1 MKKYKTIDL
10 FSGLGGIR
18 RGYELTGRF
27 SNVLSADIDKYACQ
41 VYKHLYNEDSYNDVT
56 SEEFKN
62 KVENIEY
69 DVLLG
74 GFPCQAFSI
83 AGLQKGFADETRGTL
98 FFDIADIIKR
108 TKPKSFMLENVE
120 GLLKH
125 EKGNTF
131 KTIIKV
137 LNELNYKVVGVDI
150 KNGEIKY
157 DAKNLVRSTKDFGIP
172 QKRAR
177 IFIMG
182 FRNDIIPKNYKF
194 PNLPDHSDEKIYR
207 NLYDLLESKVDSKY
221 YLSDKLL
228 TTLKNHKASHAS
240 VNSGFGYIVVNEG
253 ENPVSNTIMAT
264 GGSGK
269 ERNLIRQY
277 VKEYDNLW
285 EKIDH
290 LINSNEQ
297 DLQTSRLDYLDRV
310 ITTGNVTTYLKI
322 AEGCSNRCT
331 YCAIPYI
338 RGAYI
343 SRPFEKII
351 EEAKSLAEKG
361 YKEII
366 VIAQDTT
373 KYGMDLYGKSRLAE
387 LLQELSKIDG
397 IKWIRFLYAYPESIT
412 DELIQTVKN
421 NDKICKYFD
430 IPIQHISDPV
440 LKRMNRKTTGENIK
454 NIIKKI
460 KKEIPEAI
468 LRTTLI
474 VGFPGETEED
484 FEKLMEF
491 VEEANFDKLG
501 AFKYSKEEGTPAA
514 KLPEQ
519 IHYKTKQ
526 KRLDAIMTLAQK
538 ISKQKLQ
545 EKIGN
550 EYEMLVEN
558 KTFDG
563 RYYCGRTYMDIP
575 EEDGLIFIPNTKP
588 NLENTWIKVKVT
600 DVKNYDLIGELK

>member
-62 KVENIEY
+62 KVENTEY

-150 KNGEIKY
+150 KNEEIKY

-277 VKEYDNLW
+277 VKEYDNL
-285 EKIDH
+285 
-290 LINSNEQ
+290 LVGRGNPINKEGIRNMTPTEWGK
-297 DLQTSRLDYLDRV
+297 LQGFINYGFIENGVDKFSFPKGISDTQQYKLFGNSVSIPVIKAMAEYMIERLD
-310 ITTGNVTTYLKI
+310 
-322 AEGCSNRCT
+322 
-331 YCAIPYI
+331 
-338 RGAYI
+338 
-343 SRPFEKII
+343 
-351 EEAKSLAEKG
+351 
-361 YKEII
+361 
-366 VIAQDTT
+366 
-373 KYGMDLYGKSRLAE
+373 
-387 LLQELSKIDG
+387 
-397 IKWIRFLYAYPESIT
+397 
-412 DELIQTVKN
+412 
-421 NDKICKYFD
+421 
-430 IPIQHISDPV
+430 
-440 LKRMNRKTTGENIK
+440 
-454 NIIKKI
+454 
-460 KKEIPEAI
+460 
-468 LRTTLI
+468 
-474 VGFPGETEED
+474 D
-484 FEKLMEF
+484 F
-491 VEEANFDKLG
+491 
-501 AFKYSKEEGTPAA
+501 Y
-514 KLPEQ
+514 
-519 IHYKTKQ
+519 
-526 KRLDAIMTLAQK
+526 
-538 ISKQKLQ
+538 
-545 EKIGN
+545 GN
-550 EYEMLVEN
+550 E
-558 KTFDG
+558 
-563 RYYCGRTYMDIP
+563 
-575 EEDGLIFIPNTKP
+575 
-588 NLENTWIKVKVT
+588 
-600 DVKNYDLIGELK
+600 

>member
-62 KVENIEY
+62 KVENTEY

-150 KNGEIKY
+150 KNEEIKY

-240 VNSGFGYIVVNEG
+240 ANSGFGYIVVNEG

-277 VKEYDNLW
+277 VKEYDNL
-285 EKIDH
+285 
-290 LINSNEQ
+290 LVGRGNPINKEGIRNMTPTEWGK
-297 DLQTSRLDYLDRV
+297 LQGFINYGFIENGVDKFSFPKGISDTQQYKLFGNSVSIPVIKAMAEYMIERLD
-310 ITTGNVTTYLKI
+310 
-322 AEGCSNRCT
+322 
-331 YCAIPYI
+331 
-338 RGAYI
+338 
-343 SRPFEKII
+343 
-351 EEAKSLAEKG
+351 
-361 YKEII
+361 
-366 VIAQDTT
+366 
-373 KYGMDLYGKSRLAE
+373 
-387 LLQELSKIDG
+387 
-397 IKWIRFLYAYPESIT
+397 
-412 DELIQTVKN
+412 
-421 NDKICKYFD
+421 
-430 IPIQHISDPV
+430 
-440 LKRMNRKTTGENIK
+440 
-454 NIIKKI
+454 
-460 KKEIPEAI
+460 
-468 LRTTLI
+468 
-474 VGFPGETEED
+474 D
-484 FEKLMEF
+484 F
-491 VEEANFDKLG
+491 
-501 AFKYSKEEGTPAA
+501 Y
-514 KLPEQ
+514 
-519 IHYKTKQ
+519 
-526 KRLDAIMTLAQK
+526 
-538 ISKQKLQ
+538 
-545 EKIGN
+545 GN
-550 EYEMLVEN
+550 E
-558 KTFDG
+558 
-563 RYYCGRTYMDIP
+563 
-575 EEDGLIFIPNTKP
+575 
-588 NLENTWIKVKVT
+588 
-600 DVKNYDLIGELK
+600 

>member
-62 KVENIEY
+62 KVENTEY

-150 KNGEIKY
+150 KNEEIKY

-277 VKEYDNLW
+277 VKEYDNL
-285 EKIDH
+285 
-290 LINSNEQ
+290 LVGRGNQINKDGIRNMTPTEWGK
-297 DLQTSRLDYLDRV
+297 LQGFINYGFIENGVDKFSFPKGISDTQQYKLFGNSVSIPVIKAMAEYMIERLD
-310 ITTGNVTTYLKI
+310 
-322 AEGCSNRCT
+322 
-331 YCAIPYI
+331 
-338 RGAYI
+338 
-343 SRPFEKII
+343 
-351 EEAKSLAEKG
+351 
-361 YKEII
+361 
-366 VIAQDTT
+366 
-373 KYGMDLYGKSRLAE
+373 
-387 LLQELSKIDG
+387 
-397 IKWIRFLYAYPESIT
+397 
-412 DELIQTVKN
+412 
-421 NDKICKYFD
+421 
-430 IPIQHISDPV
+430 
-440 LKRMNRKTTGENIK
+440 
-454 NIIKKI
+454 
-460 KKEIPEAI
+460 
-468 LRTTLI
+468 
-474 VGFPGETEED
+474 D
-484 FEKLMEF
+484 F
-491 VEEANFDKLG
+491 
-501 AFKYSKEEGTPAA
+501 Y
-514 KLPEQ
+514 
-519 IHYKTKQ
+519 
-526 KRLDAIMTLAQK
+526 
-538 ISKQKLQ
+538 
-545 EKIGN
+545 GN
-550 EYEMLVEN
+550 E
-558 KTFDG
+558 
-563 RYYCGRTYMDIP
+563 
-575 EEDGLIFIPNTKP
+575 
-588 NLENTWIKVKVT
+588 
-600 DVKNYDLIGELK
+600 

>member
-56 SEEFKN
+56 NEEFKN
-62 KVENIEY
+62 KVENTEY

-150 KNGEIKY
+150 KNEEIKY

-277 VKEYDNLW
+277 VKEYDNL
-285 EKIDH
+285 
-290 LINSNEQ
+290 LVGRGNPINKEGIRNMTPTEWGK
-297 DLQTSRLDYLDRV
+297 LQGFINYGFIENGVDKFSFPKGISDTQQYKLFGNSVSIPVIKAMAEYMIERLD
-310 ITTGNVTTYLKI
+310 
-322 AEGCSNRCT
+322 
-331 YCAIPYI
+331 
-338 RGAYI
+338 
-343 SRPFEKII
+343 
-351 EEAKSLAEKG
+351 
-361 YKEII
+361 
-366 VIAQDTT
+366 
-373 KYGMDLYGKSRLAE
+373 
-387 LLQELSKIDG
+387 
-397 IKWIRFLYAYPESIT
+397 
-412 DELIQTVKN
+412 
-421 NDKICKYFD
+421 
-430 IPIQHISDPV
+430 
-440 LKRMNRKTTGENIK
+440 
-454 NIIKKI
+454 
-460 KKEIPEAI
+460 
-468 LRTTLI
+468 
-474 VGFPGETEED
+474 D
-484 FEKLMEF
+484 F
-491 VEEANFDKLG
+491 
-501 AFKYSKEEGTPAA
+501 Y
-514 KLPEQ
+514 
-519 IHYKTKQ
+519 
-526 KRLDAIMTLAQK
+526 
-538 ISKQKLQ
+538 
-545 EKIGN
+545 GN
-550 EYEMLVEN
+550 E
-558 KTFDG
+558 
-563 RYYCGRTYMDIP
+563 
-575 EEDGLIFIPNTKP
+575 
-588 NLENTWIKVKVT
+588 
-600 DVKNYDLIGELK
+600 

>member
-62 KVENIEY
+62 KVENTEY

-277 VKEYDNLW
+277 VKEYDNLLVGRGN
-285 EKIDH
+285 
-290 LINSNEQ
+290 LINKEGIRNMTPTEWGK
-297 DLQTSRLDYLDRV
+297 LQGFINYGFIENGVDKFSFPKGISDTQQYKLFGNSVSIPVIKAMAEYMIERLD
-310 ITTGNVTTYLKI
+310 
-322 AEGCSNRCT
+322 
-331 YCAIPYI
+331 
-338 RGAYI
+338 
-343 SRPFEKII
+343 
-351 EEAKSLAEKG
+351 
-361 YKEII
+361 
-366 VIAQDTT
+366 
-373 KYGMDLYGKSRLAE
+373 
-387 LLQELSKIDG
+387 
-397 IKWIRFLYAYPESIT
+397 
-412 DELIQTVKN
+412 
-421 NDKICKYFD
+421 
-430 IPIQHISDPV
+430 
-440 LKRMNRKTTGENIK
+440 
-454 NIIKKI
+454 
-460 KKEIPEAI
+460 
-468 LRTTLI
+468 
-474 VGFPGETEED
+474 D
-484 FEKLMEF
+484 F
-491 VEEANFDKLG
+491 
-501 AFKYSKEEGTPAA
+501 Y
-514 KLPEQ
+514 
-519 IHYKTKQ
+519 
-526 KRLDAIMTLAQK
+526 
-538 ISKQKLQ
+538 
-545 EKIGN
+545 GN
-550 EYEMLVEN
+550 E
-558 KTFDG
+558 
-563 RYYCGRTYMDIP
+563 
-575 EEDGLIFIPNTKP
+575 
-588 NLENTWIKVKVT
+588 
-600 DVKNYDLIGELK
+600 